1 MAIVCTEMRTIWHQ
15 LLRPSTGLLVL
26 WMWFPINIFAASPTA
41 TACNAALAAN
51 YPVGQGVVTQNLD
64 FGSILLGTKGGTAT
78 VDPQTGAVTLKA
90 AGGAGTGPTWIS
102 GGQYA
107 IVHFDVS
114 GPGAGANCI
123 GLNTTVTITG
133 GSITNGSSTMTV
145 DNFKSTT
152 DLASKNSSKF
162 SATGDYFIGGDMTI
176 TGSETLGSYT
186 GSSAFT
192 ITISF

>member
-1 MAIVCTEMRTIWHQ
+1 MAIVCTNKKTTWIR
-15 LLRPSTGLLVL
+15 LVKWISGPL
-26 WMWFPINIFAASPTA
+26 ISFMFSMSAFAASPTA

-51 YPVGQGVVTQNLD
+51 YPVGQGVKIQDMD
-64 FGSILLGTKGGTAT
+64 FGSFLLGTKGGTAT
-78 VDPQTGAVTLKA
+78 IDPQTGTVSVKA
-90 AGGAGTGPTWIS
+90 AGGAGTPPTWIS

-123 GLNTTVTITG
+123 GLNTTVTITP

-152 DLASKNSSKF
+152 DLASQNLSSKF
-162 SATGDYFIGGDMTI
+162 SATGDYYIGGDLTI
-176 TGSETLGSYT
+176 IGSETLGNYN
-186 GSSAFT
+186 GSAFT